1 MGIKLVKAK
10 DNSAHFSRGEL
21 YKVAP
26 YKLCMEKQNI
36 LFILR
41 MGGI

>member
-21 YKVAP
+21 YKV
-26 YKLCMEKQNI
+26 I
-36 LFILR
+36 
-41 MGGI
+41 MGIKRGNKNGTNY